1 VSEGSVS
8 LGSRG
13 AANRELSVISETS
26 SLLSGSVSSA
36 AARAPLKVSKTVVR
50 DRKIVFWTPVMI
62 WPSGFIR
69 THKKETIEYRSDECL
84 HNGKVPYMPVRMQG
98 GVIIDLRTT
107 EIESQIAQLLETS
120 ELVDDVDLCSFLDQ
134 KVRALKAGSPERN
147 PPARENINVLDSF
160 LFQSLTPD

>member
-1 VSEGSVS
+1 
-8 LGSRG
+8 
-13 AANRELSVISETS
+13 
-26 SLLSGSVSSA
+26 
-36 AARAPLKVSKTVVR
+36 
-50 DRKIVFWTPVMI
+50 
-62 WPSGFIR
+62 
-69 THKKETIEYRSDECL
+69 
-84 HNGKVPYMPVRMQG
+84 MQG